1 MWGILIGLFAVCGGI
16 YLASMFKLGMLG
28 FIGAIVIGV
37 ALAIK
42 AS

>member
-1 MWGILIGLFAVCGGI
+1 MLGILIGLFCVCGGI
-16 YLASMFKLGMLG
+16 YLASLFKLGLLG
-28 FIGAIVIGV
+28 FIAAIVVGV